1 MEQSRQFLSGQL
13 THAELRR
20 SDALGLVR
28 GRLFILLSEDLV
40 VRKLPKQDPG
50 VLEFSGVLAQA
61 ATR

>member
-1 MEQSRQFLSGQL
+1 MEQSRQFLSAQL

-20 SDALGLVR
+20 SDALVGSAVV
-28 GRLFILLSEDLV
+28 LFIVLSEDLV

>member
-1 MEQSRQFLSGQL
+1 
-13 THAELRR
+13 
-20 SDALGLVR
+20 
-28 GRLFILLSEDLV
+28 LFILLSEDLV